1 MYLAFLHQLIKKLL
15 TDYQKIRTFSISV
28 PSKSNMFR
36 DILSIVQNYTTYS
49 SKIIANQL
57 VFVSLDIP
65 QKRKLRI

>member
-15 TDYQKIRTFSISV
+15 TDYQKIRTFSISA

-36 DILSIVQNYTTYS
+36 DILSIVQNNTIYS
-49 SKIIANQL
+49 SEIIDNQI

>member
-1 MYLAFLHQLIKKLL
+1 MVYLAFLHQLIKKLL

-49 SKIIANQL
+49 S
-57 VFVSLDIP
+57 
-65 QKRKLRI
+65 